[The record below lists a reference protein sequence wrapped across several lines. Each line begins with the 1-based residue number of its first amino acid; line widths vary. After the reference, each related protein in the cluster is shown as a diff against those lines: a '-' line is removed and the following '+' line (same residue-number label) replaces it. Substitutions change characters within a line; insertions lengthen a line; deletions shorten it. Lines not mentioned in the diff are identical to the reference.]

1 MSKEK
6 INDGIETKV
15 KDEIAGDVRADENKS
30 EAVVA
35 SELSP
40 EAIAVIEKELNSLK
54 ESEQGD
60 DKPEAEKLTDA
71 SMVISSETGEEE
83 VSNSQDFDE
92 VDALGDVV
100 RSTEI
105 AE

>member
-1 MSKEK
+1 MSKKKE
-6 INDGIETKV
+6 IDNIETTT
-15 KDEIAGDVRADENKS
+15 KDEIARDVRADENKS

-35 SELSP
+35 PALSP
-40 EAIAVIEKELNSLK
+40 ETIAVIEKELNSLT

-60 DKPEAEKLTDA
+60 DKPEAEKLTDT
-71 SMVISSETGEEE
+71 SIVIPSETGEE
-83 VSNSQDFDE
+83 VSNSQDSDE

>member
-6 INDGIETKV
+6 INDDIETKV
-15 KDEIAGDVRADENKS
+15 KDEIAEDVKADENKS

-35 SELSP
+35 FELSP
-40 EAIAVIEKELNSLK
+40 EAIAVIEKELNSLT

-60 DKPEAEKLTDA
+60 DKPEAEKLADA
-71 SMVISSETGEEE
+71 SMVISSETGEE
-83 VSNSQDFDE
+83 VSNSQDPDE

-105 AE
+105 A